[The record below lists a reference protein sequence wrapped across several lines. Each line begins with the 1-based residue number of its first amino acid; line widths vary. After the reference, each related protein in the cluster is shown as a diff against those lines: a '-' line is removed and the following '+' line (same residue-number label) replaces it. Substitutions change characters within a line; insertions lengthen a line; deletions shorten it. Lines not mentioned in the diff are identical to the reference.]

1 MSTITKPRRRCA
13 PSSCKP
19 KTNNPRRLD
28 RKSRRRI
35 AHKKAQAARRALRR
49 VYQAVPAPARSLF
62 DSLAGA
68 FCRPTF
74 LRFVVLGLA
83 AILTVGR
90 RTVCNLL
97 RTLGALAPGHPSSYH
112 RVFSKRRWSCWR
124 VARGLAEWVF
134 DHLVPEG
141 GRVLLAGD
149 DTVDEHPG
157 DNVFGKACHRDP
169 VRSTHSYTAF
179 RWGHKWVVLAVLV
192 RFPFTKRLWALP
204 VLVALYRSEADNR
217 KAGRKHKTPQQLLRQ
232 LCCVLLRWFGRRSF
246 VLTGDGDYATHELA
260 RFSAR
265 RRGRLS
271 LVSKFYPN
279 ANLYEPPPVIR
290 GKRPASRPR
299 KKGDKLPT
307 PQEVVAGRKCIRL
320 KDVGWYG
327 GGVRDVEAVSGTGQW
342 YKSGHGL
349 VAVRWVFVHD
359 LSGTHRDEY
368 FMTTDTAMTAREV
381 IEVYTKR
388 WNVETTFQEMR
399 SHLGLETTRGWRE
412 ETVLRAAPCLFGLYA
427 VVACLY
433 GQLPKRYARL
443 RAVEW
448 AGKEWVTFSDA
459 ITAVRRWL
467 WVEWVFAIPG
477 YKPAFQKL
485 SRPFRCLL
493 LHALA
498 PAA

>member
-13 PSSCKP
+13 PSSRNKRN
-19 KTNNPRRLD
+19 TNPRRLD
-28 RKSRRRI
+28 RKRRRRT

-49 VYQAVPAPARSLF
+49 VYRAVPAPARSLF

-68 FCRPTF
+68 FTRATF

-83 AILTVGR
+83 AILTVGC
-90 RTVCNLL
+90 RTVANLL

-112 RVFSKRRWSCWR
+112 RFFCKRRWSSWR
-124 VARGLAEWVF
+124 LARALTTWVF
-134 DHLVPEG
+134 DHLTPDG
-141 GRVLLAGD
+141 KVLLAGD

-157 DNVFGKACHRDP
+157 DKVFGKGCHRDP

-192 RFPFTKRLWALP
+192 RFPFTRRLWALP
-204 VLVALYRSEADNR
+204 VLVALYHGEADDE

-232 LCCVLLRWFGRRSF
+232 LCCVLLRCFRRRSF
-246 VLTGDGDYATHELA
+246 VLSCDGDYATHELA
-260 RFSAR
+260 RFAAR
-265 RRGRLS
+265 RRGRLV
-271 LVSKFYPN
+271 LVSKFYPD
-279 ANLYEPPPVIR
+279 ANLYEPAPPYS
-290 GKRPASRPR
+290 GKGRPR
-299 KKGDKLPT
+299 VKGDKSPT
-307 PQEVVAGRKCIRL
+307 PEQVVAGAKRIRAN
-320 KDVGWYG
+320 VGWYG
-327 GGVRDVEAVSGTGQW
+327 GGRRDVEIVSGTGRW

-349 VAVRWVFVHD
+349 VAVRWVYVHD
-359 LSGTHRDEY
+359 VTGTHRDEY
-368 FMTTDTAMTAREV
+368 FFTTDVSMSAAWV
-381 IEVYTKR
+381 IETYTGR

-399 SHLGLETTRGWRE
+399 SYLGLETTRGWKE
-412 ETVLRAAPCLFGLYA
+412 KTVLRAAPCLFGLYT

-433 GQLPKRYARL
+433 AQLPSRYARL
-443 RAVEW
+443 RVVDW
-448 AGKEWVTFSDA
+448 SGKQDVTFSDA

-467 WVEWVFAIPG
+467 WVQWVFAIPG

-485 SRPFRCLL
+485 SRPFRTLL